1 MFFSFCLLTASAAG
15 QSSVTYAPVAL
26 PEGQAAYVALPLHSL
41 SAASEA
47 PVTVGGAA
55 LPSVSQAFGS
65 TSYMLSQTGS
75 QYSSQILPIG
85 GNTAVAYSSSGFPD
99 DPKDPFLD
107 PVAVG
112 DVPFAL
118 MLLLCGVWMWLR
130 RRKTA

>member
-47 PVTVGGAA
+47 PVTVGGGAA

-65 TSYMLSQTGS
+65 TSYMLSQMGS

-99 DPKDPFLD
+99 DPNDPFLN
-107 PVAVG
+107 PVG

-118 MLLLCGVWMWLR
+118 LLLLCGAWRWLR